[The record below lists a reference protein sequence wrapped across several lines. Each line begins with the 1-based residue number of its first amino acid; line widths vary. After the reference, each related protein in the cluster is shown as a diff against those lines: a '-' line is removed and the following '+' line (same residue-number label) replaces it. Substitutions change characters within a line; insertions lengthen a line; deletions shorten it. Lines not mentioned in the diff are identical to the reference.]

1 MSVIREKIPE
11 PLAGERLDRVVAMI
25 TSCSRAQA
33 VALIEA
39 CAVSISGKAI
49 SSKSYKVRPGQ
60 RISIDDELLRMTV
73 EQLGDD
79 SVKFAVVFEDA
90 DVVVIDKPSGLVV
103 HPGTGADT
111 GTLVNGLLAR
121 YPEISAVGQ
130 AGRPGVV
137 HRLDRGTSGLMVVAR
152 SQRAYSALVEMLAK
166 HEINRTY
173 TALIHGEL
181 KSSRGVIDSPIGR
194 SLTNAT
200 HMAISPAGKV
210 AVTRYEVKR
219 HYAVPVV
226 ATLVEVNLETGRT
239 HQIRVHMKAIG
250 HPLIGDDLY
259 SRRRVA
265 GIERIF
271 LHSSEIRFAHP
282 VTGEEI
288 SAFSELPRE
297 LSEFL
302 EKLT

>member
-1 MSVIREKIPE
+1 MSVITEKIPE

-152 SQRAYSALVEMLAK
+152 SQRAYIALVEMLAK

>member
-152 SQRAYSALVEMLAK
+152 SQRAYIALVEMLAK